1 MSDSEYIHCCSQF
14 KRDVMFCL
22 CFSLI
27 VATQNQTEAG
37 DERRH
42 QWTSVTSACAYV
54 TKCADKQKRRR
65 RKVHLRQALADV
77 TTQQEAAVTS
87 RDVAASLAR
96 STRTG
101 AGECG
106 WRSNEGGLHGC
117 AMEERRVWGR
127 VGSV

>member
-106 WRSNEGGLHGC
+106 WRLSEGWLHGVRWKRGGVGEGGKF
-117 AMEERRVWGR
+117 
-127 VGSV
+127 